1 MFAALGWRVAN
12 ESSGQW
18 TSYLHC
24 RRSTPESLLI
34 PTEWCGAL
42 QRKTAAVTA
51 FLRPHSQNYAI
62 IRQISPNPDKDRTNL
77 GLPQQV
83 ASKYAG
89 KRLLIVDDDA
99 DMRLLLAEYFRRLGF
114 QVEEHE
120 DGAAALEPATI
131 GRFDCFIFD
140 VSMPGM
146 TGFELLKRVRDRG
159 VQTPAL
165 FLTAHDALDYKVAGY
180 ESGGDDYLAKPFSP
194 RELEFRVEALL
205 RRTSTLP
212 PERDTERVEVGGL
225 VIDKR
230 RHEVIRQGVRIDL
243 TPLEFQILELLASE
257 PGRAWSRNAL
267 LDRVWST
274 EYEGYQRNIDPHINR
289 LRKKLETDPKNPRY
303 VLTVRGVGYKLN
315 EAP

>member
-1 MFAALGWRVAN
+1 MV
-12 ESSGQW
+12 Q
-18 TSYLHC
+18 
-24 RRSTPESLLI
+24 TP
-34 PTEWCGAL
+34 P
-42 QRKTAAVTA
+42 
-51 FLRPHSQNYAI
+51 
-62 IRQISPNPDKDRTNL
+62 
-77 GLPQQV
+77 V

-114 QVEEHE
+114 QVVEHE
-120 DGAAALEPATI
+120 SGAAALEPATT
-131 GRFDCFIFD
+131 GKFDCFIFD

-146 TGFELLKRVRDRG
+146 TGFELLKRIRDRG

-180 ESGGDDYLAKPFSP
+180 EAGGDDYLAKPFSP
-194 RELEFRVEALL
+194 RELEYRVEALL
-205 RRTSTLP
+205 RRTSVIQP
-212 PERDTERVEVGGL
+212 AKDDERVEVGDL
-225 VIDKR
+225 IVDKR
-230 RHEVIRQGVRIDL
+230 RHEVVRQGVRIDL

>member
-1 MFAALGWRVAN
+1 
-12 ESSGQW
+12 
-18 TSYLHC
+18 
-24 RRSTPESLLI
+24 
-34 PTEWCGAL
+34 
-42 QRKTAAVTA
+42 
-51 FLRPHSQNYAI
+51 
-62 IRQISPNPDKDRTNL
+62 L

-114 QVEEHE
+114 EVEEHE
-120 DGAAALEPATI
+120 TGAAAIEPATI

-146 TGFELLKRVRDRG
+146 SGFELLKRVRERG

-180 ESGGDDYLAKPFSP
+180 EAGGDDYLAKPFSP
-194 RELEFRVEALL
+194 RELEYRVEALL
-205 RRTSTLP
+205 KRTATVQSGT
-212 PERDTERVEVGGL
+212 DTERVEVGGL

-230 RHEVIRQGVRIDL
+230 RHEVIRQGVKIEL

-289 LRKKLETDPKNPRY
+289 LRKKLEMDPKNPRY

>member
-1 MFAALGWRVAN
+1 M
-12 ESSGQW
+12 GQ
-18 TSYLHC
+18 
-24 RRSTPESLLI
+24 P
-34 PTEWCGAL
+34 P
-42 QRKTAAVTA
+42 
-51 FLRPHSQNYAI
+51 
-62 IRQISPNPDKDRTNL
+62 
-77 GLPQQV
+77 QV

-114 QVEEHE
+114 QVEERE
-120 DGAAALEPATI
+120 SGAAALEPATA

-140 VSMPGM
+140 VSMPGIS
-146 TGFELLKRVRDRG
+146 GFDLLKRVRERG
-159 VQTPAL
+159 VKTPAL

-180 ESGGDDYLAKPFSP
+180 EAGADDYLAKPFSP

-205 RRTSTLP
+205 RRTGGIQ
-212 PERDTERVEVGGL
+212 PETDNERVQVGDL

-230 RHEVIRQGVRIDL
+230 RHEVVRQGTRVDL

-257 PGRAWSRNAL
+257 PGRAWSRNNL

-289 LRKKLETDPKNPRY
+289 LRKKLETDPKHPRY